1 MTAWRVAFVF
11 VDLSDGVTRGGNIN
25 LKGFRVRQ
33 WLIINSYHRSYLHD
47 THFGSIGPRVRSWL
61 DQTNR
66 HSFAFPFFFFSF
78 FFYLRSTDK
87 KSSRPIGKRLEK
99 NCAFFV
105 HCHLQTYPLPLFAL
119 QRYTIEKLCSSFY
132 VITYM
137 IHTWYVLQLSI
148 YNDRRNVK
156 NCSSMRSKI
165 ENFSK
170 KFYSFHECGN
180 ILFFSAKS
188 KVFVRNAKRIFYSN
202 IQCSFFFIWFSLSA

>member
-1 MTAWRVAFVF
+1 MF
-11 VDLSDGVTRGGNIN
+11 VDLSDDATRGENIN

-66 HSFAFPFFFFSF
+66 HSFAFPFFFLF
-78 FFYLRSTDK
+78 FFIFEAQTRNLAVLSERD
-87 KSSRPIGKRLEK
+87 SRKIARFLSIVICKRIL
-99 NCAFFV
+99 CPFL
-105 HCHLQTYPLPLFAL
+105 HCRDIRQRNFAL
-119 QRYTIEKLCSSFY
+119 LLRDNVWY
-132 VITYM
+132 
-137 IHTWYVLQLSI
+137 IHDTVLQLSI

-170 KFYSFHECGN
+170 KFYSFHECEIFFSSAQRAKYSSRTQN
-180 ILFFSAKS
+180 AFFIRIYSILFLYLI
-188 KVFVRNAKRIFYSN
+188 FVYLSN
-202 IQCSFFFIWFSLSA
+202 V

>member
-1 MTAWRVAFVF
+1 MINNQFLSQKLFTRYTLRIDRTSSEIVARSNEPTFVRV
-11 VDLSDGVTRGGNIN
+11 
-25 LKGFRVRQ
+25 
-33 WLIINSYHRSYLHD
+33 
-47 THFGSIGPRVRSWL
+47 
-61 DQTNR
+61 
-66 HSFAFPFFFFSF
+66 PFFFFSF

>member
-1 MTAWRVAFVF
+1 MF
-11 VDLSDGVTRGGNIN
+11 VDLSDDATRGENIN

-47 THFGSIGPRVRSWL
+47 THFGSIGPRVRSWF

-66 HSFAFPFFFFSF
+66 HSFAFPFFFLF
-78 FFYLRSTDK
+78 FFIFEAQTRNLAVLSERD
-87 KSSRPIGKRLEK
+87 SRKIARFLSIVICKRIL
-99 NCAFFV
+99 CPFF
-105 HCHLQTYPLPLFAL
+105 HCRDIRQRNFAL
-119 QRYTIEKLCSSFY
+119 LLRDNVWY
-132 VITYM
+132 
-137 IHTWYVLQLSI
+137 IHDTVLQLSI

-170 KFYSFHECGN
+170 KFYSFHECEN

-188 KVFVRNAKRIFYSN
+188 KVFVKNAKRIFYSN
-202 IQCSFFFIWFSLSA
+202 IQCPFSLFDFCLSVYLMFKRTMPN